1 VQANGEPVPAGASA
15 SLGAMDFPVA
25 LDGLLYVEG
34 LREATRVRV
43 SWQGGQC
50 SFEARRPAGTEPVPD
65 LGDVRCQ

>member
-1 VQANGEPVPAGASA
+1 VPAGASA
-15 SLGAMDFPVA
+15 DLGAAAFPVA

-50 SFEARRPAGTEPVPD
+50 SFEARRPAGNDPVPD
-65 LGDVRCQ
+65 LGNVPCK